1 MPPERGCYYSQPRH
15 CLKAGALLTHPI
27 PAADSPRIIP
37 RSDHH
42 VSRANI
48 SRNALKVLYRLK
60 DGGYQAFIVGGGV
73 RDLLLNRQPKDFD
86 IATDAS
92 PEQVR
97 ALFGSARIIGRRFRL
112 VHVRFRDEIVEVA
125 TFRGLGNE
133 DLESEDR
140 QVLDAAGRI
149 IKDNSFGSIEEDAWR
164 RDFTVNALYYNI
176 ADFSIWDFVGGMRD
190 IEARRI
196 RLIGDP
202 ETRYR
207 EDPVR
212 MIRAVRLAA
221 KLDLEIH
228 PEAAAPMERLGSLID
243 SVPPA
248 RLFDEFLKVFETGH
262 ALEAYRRLRRH
273 GLFPHLFPATAAWL
287 SGDGAQGRSGGRPG
301 GVADDRRNRFI
312 ESALAGT
319 DRRVAEGLP
328 VTPMFL
334 FGVFLWG
341 PVQDRANALR
351 RTGQISE
358 VQALIDAGQEITDIQ
373 ISRITL
379 PRRFSVPMREM
390 LQLQPRFNRRQGR
403 RAGVLLQHRRF
414 RAAYDLLVLR
424 TELGEVPAELAEW
437 WTRIQTLS
445 PDEQHREFNGGRG
458 GGRDAERPRPAERA
472 V

>member
-1 MPPERGCYYSQPRH
+1 M
-15 CLKAGALLTHPI
+15 THPNSTK
-27 PAADSPRIIP
+27 PEATAESPRIIP

-97 ALFGSARIIGRRFRL
+97 ALFGNARLIGRRFRL

-140 QVLDAAGRI
+140 QILDDAGRI

-176 ADFSIWDFVGGMRD
+176 ADFSIWDFVDGMRD
-190 IEARRI
+190 VEARTI

-221 KLDLEIH
+221 KLDLTIH
-228 PEAAAPMERLGSLID
+228 PEAAEPMARLGRLID
-243 SVPPA
+243 SVPAA

-262 ALEAYRRLRRH
+262 ALESYRRLREH
-273 GLFPHLFPATAAWL
+273 GLFEHLFPATADWL
-287 SGDGAQGRSGGRPG
+287 AADGGRGEPAG
-301 GVADDRRNRFI
+301 GRNRFI
-312 ESALAGT
+312 ERALANT
-319 DRRVAEGLP
+319 DQRVADGQP

-341 PVQDRANALR
+341 PVQERANALR
-351 RTGQISE
+351 RTSQLSE
-358 VQALIDAGQEITDIQ
+358 VQALIDAGIEITDQQ
-373 ISRITL
+373 IARITL

-403 RAGVLLQHRRF
+403 RASVLLEHRRF

-424 TELGEVPAELAEW
+424 TELGDVPAELADW
-437 WTRIQTLS
+437 WTRVQTLP
-445 PDEQHREFNGGRG
+445 PDEQRREFNGGRG
-458 GGRDAERPRPAERA
+458 GGRNPQQSRSAEQA

>member
-1 MPPERGCYYSQPRH
+1 
-15 CLKAGALLTHPI
+15 LTHPI
-27 PAADSPRIIP
+27 LTADSPRIIP
-37 RSDHH
+37 RSEHQ

-97 ALFGSARIIGRRFRL
+97 ALFGNARIIGRRFRL
-112 VHVRFRDEIVEVA
+112 VHVRYRDEIVEVA

-140 QVLDAAGRI
+140 QILDAAGRI

-176 ADFSIWDFVGGMRD
+176 ADFSIWDFVDGMRD

-228 PEAAAPMERLGSLID
+228 PDAADPMARLGGLID

-262 ALEAYRRLRRH
+262 ALEGYRRLRQH
-273 GLFPHLFPATAAWL
+273 GLFEHLFPATAAWL
-287 SGDGAQGRSGGRPG
+287 AGDGP
-301 GVADDRRNRFI
+301 RNRFI
-312 ESALAGT
+312 ERALAST
-319 DRRVAEGLP
+319 DQRIVDGLP

-341 PVQDRANALR
+341 PVQERANALR
-351 RTGQISE
+351 RTGQLSE
-358 VQALIDAGQEITDIQ
+358 VQSLIDAGLEITDEQ
-373 ISRITL
+373 IRRITL

-403 RAGVLLQHRRF
+403 RAAVLLQHRRF

-424 TELGEVPAELAEW
+424 TELGDVPAELAEW
-437 WTRIQTLS
+437 WTRVQTLS
-445 PDEQHREFNGGRG
+445 PDDQHRAFNGGRG
-458 GGRDAERPRPAERA
+458 GGRDPQRPRPAEQA
-472 V
+472 I

>member
-1 MPPERGCYYSQPRH
+1 
-15 CLKAGALLTHPI
+15 LTQTT
-27 PAADSPRIIP
+27 ATAVSPRIIP
-37 RSDHH
+37 RSEHNI
-42 VSRANI
+42 SRANI
-48 SRNALKVLYRLK
+48 SRNAVKVLYRLK

-73 RDLLLNRQPKDFD
+73 RDLLLDRHPKDFD
-86 IATDAS
+86 IATNAS
-92 PEQVR
+92 PEQIR
-97 ALFGSARIIGRRFRL
+97 ALFSNARLIGRRFRL

-140 QVLDAAGRI
+140 QILDDTGRI

-176 ADFSIWDFVGGMRD
+176 ADYSIWDFVDGMRD

-212 MIRAVRLAA
+212 MIRAARLAA
-221 KLDLEIH
+221 KLDLDIH
-228 PEAAAPMERLGSLID
+228 PDTAAPMARLGSLID
-243 SVPPA
+243 HVPPA

-262 ALEAYRRLRRH
+262 ALAGYRRLREH
-273 GLFPHLFPATAAWL
+273 GLFEHLFPATAEWL
-287 SGDGAQGRSGGRPG
+287 AGGAGGRP
-301 GVADDRRNRFI
+301 DERRNRFI
-312 ESALAGT
+312 ERALANT
-319 DRRVAEGLP
+319 DQRIVDGLS

-341 PVQDRANALR
+341 PIQERAAALR
-351 RTGQISE
+351 RAGHISE
-358 VQALIDAGQEITDIQ
+358 VQSLIDAGLEVTVEQ
-373 ISRITL
+373 IERITL

-390 LQLQPRFNRRQGR
+390 IQLQPRFSRRQGR
-403 RAGVLLQHRRF
+403 RASVLLQHRRF

-424 TELGEVPAELAEW
+424 TELGDVPPELADW
-437 WTRIQTLS
+437 WTRVQSLS
-445 PDEQHREFNGGRG
+445 PEEQHREFNRGRG
-458 GGRDAERPRPAERA
+458 GGRGFQRQPPAERA

>member
-1 MPPERGCYYSQPRH
+1 
-15 CLKAGALLTHPI
+15 LTHPI
-27 PAADSPRIIP
+27 LPTADSPRIIP
-37 RSDHH
+37 RSEHNI
-42 VSRANI
+42 SRANI

-73 RDLLLNRQPKDFD
+73 RDLLLSRQPKDFD

-140 QVLDAAGRI
+140 QILDAAGRI

-176 ADFSIWDFVGGMRD
+176 ADFSIWDFVDGMRD
-190 IEARRI
+190 VEARRI

-221 KLDLEIH
+221 KLELEIH
-228 PEAAAPMERLGSLID
+228 PDAAAPMARLGGLID

-262 ALEAYRRLRRH
+262 ALEGYRRLRQH
-273 GLFPHLFPATAAWL
+273 GLFEHLFPATAAWL
-287 SGDGAQGRSGGRPG
+287 AGHGQSPGRPG
-301 GVADDRRNRFI
+301 SGSDDRRNRFI
-312 ESALAGT
+312 ERALAGT
-319 DRRVAEGLP
+319 DQRVAEGLP

-351 RTGQISE
+351 RTGQMSE
-358 VQALIDAGQEITDIQ
+358 VQALIDAGQEITEAQ
-373 ISRITL
+373 ITRITL

-403 RAGVLLQHRRF
+403 RAAVLLQHRRF
-414 RAAYDLLVLR
+414 RAAYDLLALR
-424 TELGEVPAELAEW
+424 TELGEVPAELADW
-437 WTRIQTLS
+437 WTRVQTLS
-445 PDEQHREFNGGRG
+445 PDDQHREFNGGRG
-458 GGRDAERPRPAERA
+458 GGRDAHRPRPAEQA

>member
-1 MPPERGCYYSQPRH
+1 M
-15 CLKAGALLTHPI
+15 THPT
-27 PAADSPRIIP
+27 PVAASPRIIT
-37 RSDHH
+37 RSEHN

-73 RDLLLNRQPKDFD
+73 RDLLLERQPKDFD

-97 ALFGSARIIGRRFRL
+97 ALFSNARMIGRRFRL

-164 RDFTVNALYYNI
+164 RDFTINALYYNI
-176 ADFSIWDFVGGMRD
+176 ADFSIWDFVDGMRD
-190 IEARRI
+190 IEARQI
-196 RLIGDP
+196 CPIGDP

-221 KLDLEIH
+221 KLDLTIH
-228 PEAAAPMERLGSLID
+228 PDAAAPMLRLGSLID

-262 ALEAYRRLRRH
+262 ALEAYKRLRKH
-273 GLFPHLFPATAAWL
+273 GLFEHLFPATAAWL
-287 SGDGAQGRSGGRPG
+287 ATDEPG
-301 GVADDRRNRFI
+301 GGRRNRFI
-312 ESALAGT
+312 ERALANT
-319 DRRVAEGLP
+319 DQRVADGQP

-341 PVQDRANALR
+341 PVQERAQALR
-351 RTGQISE
+351 RKGQLSE
-358 VQALIDAGQEITDIQ
+358 MQALIDAGIEVSNEQ
-373 ISRITL
+373 IARITL

-390 LQLQPRFNRRQGR
+390 LQLQTRFARRQGR
-403 RAGVLLQHRRF
+403 RAALLLQHRRF

-424 TELGEVPAELAEW
+424 TELGEVPIELADW

-445 PDEQHREFNGGRG
+445 PDDQHREFNGGRG
-458 GGRDAERPRPAERA
+458 GGREPRAPRPAEQA

>member
-1 MPPERGCYYSQPRH
+1 MTQTT
-15 CLKAGALLTHPI
+15 ATAV
-27 PAADSPRIIP
+27 APRIIP
-37 RSDHH
+37 RSDHKI
-42 VSRANI
+42 SRANI

-92 PEQVR
+92 PEEVR
-97 ALFGSARIIGRRFRL
+97 ALFSNARLIGRRFRL

-140 QVLDAAGRI
+140 QILDATGRI

-164 RDFTVNALYYNI
+164 RDFTINALYYNI
-176 ADFSIWDFVGGMRD
+176 ADYSIWDFVDGMRD
-190 IEARRI
+190 IEARSI

-221 KLDLEIH
+221 KLDLGIH
-228 PEAAAPMERLGSLID
+228 PEAAAPMARLGALID
-243 SVPPA
+243 GVPPA

-262 ALEAYRRLRRH
+262 ALAGYRRLREH
-273 GLFPHLFPATAAWL
+273 GLFEHLFPATADWL
-287 SGDGAQGRSGGRPG
+287 AGGGAGGRP
-301 GVADDRRNRFI
+301 DDRRNRFM
-312 ESALAGT
+312 ERALAST
-319 DRRVAEGLP
+319 DRRIADGLP

-341 PVQDRANALR
+341 PVQERATALR
-351 RTGQISE
+351 RAGNISE
-358 VQALIDAGQEITDIQ
+358 VQSLIDAGLEITIEQ
-373 ISRITL
+373 IERITL

-424 TELGEVPAELAEW
+424 TELGDVPLELAEW
-437 WTRIQTLS
+437 WTRIQTLT
-445 PDEQHREFNGGRG
+445 PEEQHKAFNGGRG
-458 GGRDAERPRPAERA
+458 GGRGRGSQRQPPAEQA

>member
-1 MPPERGCYYSQPRH
+1 MTKSLMNPTDNPVDNPGDNPGDN
-15 CLKAGALLTHPI
+15 LGA
-27 PAADSPRIIP
+27 PAASPRIIP
-37 RSDHH
+37 RSEHH

-60 DGGYQAFIVGGGV
+60 DGGYQAYIVGGGV
-73 RDLLLNRQPKDFD
+73 RDLLLKRQPKDFD

-92 PEQVR
+92 PEEVR
-97 ALFGSARIIGRRFRL
+97 ALFSNARLIGRRFRL

-164 RDFTVNALYYNI
+164 RDFTINALYYNI
-176 ADFSIWDFVGGMRD
+176 ADFSIRDFVGGMAD
-190 IEARRI
+190 IESGSI

-221 KLDLEIH
+221 KLDLTIH
-228 PEAAAPMERLGSLID
+228 PEAALPMGTLGSLID

-248 RLFDEFLKVFETGH
+248 RLFDEFLKVFQAGH
-262 ALEAYRRLRRH
+262 ALASYRRLRVH
-273 GLFPHLFPATAAWL
+273 GLFEHLFPATAAWL
-287 SGDGAQGRSGGRPG
+287 AADDGNDPSGGP
-301 GVADDRRNRFI
+301 RNRFI
-312 ESALAGT
+312 ERALLNT
-319 DRRVAEGLP
+319 DQRIADGQS

-341 PVQDRANALR
+341 PVQERAKQLR
-351 RTGQISE
+351 RKASMSE
-358 VQALIDAGQEITDIQ
+358 VQALIDAGLEVTCEQ
-373 ISRITL
+373 IERITL

-403 RAGVLLQHRRF
+403 RAAVLLQHRRF

-424 TELGEVPAELAEW
+424 TELGEVTPELADW
-437 WTRIQTLS
+437 WTRVQEMS
-445 PDEQHREFNGGRG
+445 PDDQRHAFHGKHRG
-458 GGRDAERPRPAERA
+458 GQGDNRSHPAEQA
-472 V
+472 L

>member
-1 MPPERGCYYSQPRH
+1 MTQTTTSAV
-15 CLKAGALLTHPI
+15 L
-27 PAADSPRIIP
+27 PRIIP
-37 RSDHH
+37 RSEHNI
-42 VSRANI
+42 SRANI

-97 ALFGSARIIGRRFRL
+97 ALFSNARLIGRRFRL

-140 QVLDAAGRI
+140 QILDATGRI

-176 ADFSIWDFVGGMRD
+176 ADYSIWDFVNGMQD
-190 IEARRI
+190 VEARRI

-212 MIRAVRLAA
+212 MIRAARLAA
-221 KLDLEIH
+221 KLDLDIH
-228 PEAAAPMERLGSLID
+228 PEAAAPMARLGALID
-243 SVPPA
+243 GVPPA

-262 ALEAYRRLRRH
+262 ALAGYQRLRAH
-273 GLFPHLFPATAAWL
+273 GLFEHLFPATADWL
-287 SGDGAQGRSGGRPG
+287 AGGAGGRP
-301 GVADDRRNRFI
+301 DDRRNRFI
-312 ESALAGT
+312 ERALANT
-319 DRRVAEGLP
+319 DQRIVDGLP

-334 FGVFLWG
+334 FGVLLWG
-341 PVQDRANALR
+341 PVQERAAVLR
-351 RTGQISE
+351 RAGDLSE
-358 VQALIDAGQEITDIQ
+358 VQSLIDAGLEVTIEQ
-373 ISRITL
+373 IERITL

-390 LQLQPRFNRRQGR
+390 IQLQPRFNRRQGR
-403 RAGVLLQHRRF
+403 RASVLLQHRRF

-424 TELGEVPAELAEW
+424 TELGDVPLELADW
-437 WTRIQTLS
+437 WTRIQSLS
-445 PDEQHREFNGGRG
+445 PEEQHREFNGGRG
-458 GGRDAERPRPAERA
+458 GGRGSPRQPPAEQA

>member
-1 MPPERGCYYSQPRH
+1 
-15 CLKAGALLTHPI
+15 LTHPI
-27 PAADSPRIIP
+27 PTHPEATADSPRIIP

-73 RDLLLNRQPKDFD
+73 RDLLLDRQPKDFD

-97 ALFGSARIIGRRFRL
+97 ALFGNARLIGRRFRL

-140 QVLDAAGRI
+140 QILDDAGRI

-176 ADFSIWDFVGGMRD
+176 ADFSIWDFVDGMRD
-190 IEARRI
+190 IEARTI

-221 KLDLEIH
+221 KLDLQIH
-228 PEAAAPMERLGSLID
+228 PEAAEPMS
-243 SVPPA
+243 S
-248 RLFDEFLKVFETGH
+248 
-262 ALEAYRRLRRH
+262 
-273 GLFPHLFPATAAWL
+273 
-287 SGDGAQGRSGGRPG
+287 S
-301 GVADDRRNRFI
+301 
-312 ESALAGT
+312 
-319 DRRVAEGLP
+319 
-328 VTPMFL
+328 
-334 FGVFLWG
+334 
-341 PVQDRANALR
+341 
-351 RTGQISE
+351 
-358 VQALIDAGQEITDIQ
+358 
-373 ISRITL
+373 
-379 PRRFSVPMREM
+379 
-390 LQLQPRFNRRQGR
+390 
-403 RAGVLLQHRRF
+403 
-414 RAAYDLLVLR
+414 
-424 TELGEVPAELAEW
+424 
-437 WTRIQTLS
+437 
-445 PDEQHREFNGGRG
+445 
-458 GGRDAERPRPAERA
+458 
-472 V
+472 

>member
-1 MPPERGCYYSQPRH
+1 
-15 CLKAGALLTHPI
+15 LTHPI
-27 PAADSPRIIP
+27 PTADSPRIIQ

-42 VSRANI
+42 ISRANI

-92 PEQVR
+92 PEEVR
-97 ALFGSARIIGRRFRL
+97 ALFGNARIIGRRFRL

-140 QVLDAAGRI
+140 QILDAAGRI

-176 ADFSIWDFVGGMRD
+176 ADFSIWDFVDGMRD

-228 PEAAAPMERLGSLID
+228 PDAAAPMVRLGGLID

-262 ALEAYRRLRRH
+262 ALEGYRRLRAH
-273 GLFPHLFPATAAWL
+273 GLFEHLFPATAVWL
-287 SGDGAQGRSGGRPG
+287 GG
-301 GVADDRRNRFI
+301 DDRRNRFI
-312 ESALAGT
+312 ERALANT
-319 DRRVAEGLP
+319 DQRIAEGQP

-341 PVQDRANALR
+341 PVQERANALR
-351 RTGQISE
+351 RTGRLSE
-358 VQALIDAGQEITDIQ
+358 VQSLIDAGLEVTDAQ
-373 ISRITL
+373 IERITL

-403 RAGVLLQHRRF
+403 RAAVLLQHRRF

-424 TELGEVPAELAEW
+424 TELGDVPAELADW
-437 WTRIQTLS
+437 WMRVQTLS
-445 PDEQHREFNGGRG
+445 PDDQHREFHGGRG
-458 GGRDAERPRPAERA
+458 GGRDRQRPRPTEQAI
-472 V
+472 

>member
-1 MPPERGCYYSQPRH
+1 
-15 CLKAGALLTHPI
+15 LTQTN
-27 PAADSPRIIP
+27 ATAVSPRIIP
-37 RSDHH
+37 RAEHNI
-42 VSRANI
+42 SRANI

-73 RDLLLNRQPKDFD
+73 RDLLLNRHPKDFD
-86 IATDAS
+86 IATNAS
-92 PEQVR
+92 PEEVR
-97 ALFGSARIIGRRFRL
+97 ALFSNARLIGRRFRL

-140 QVLDAAGRI
+140 QILDDTGRI

-176 ADFSIWDFVGGMRD
+176 ADYSIWDFVDGMQD

-212 MIRAVRLAA
+212 MIRAARLAA
-221 KLDLEIH
+221 KLNLDIH
-228 PEAAAPMERLGSLID
+228 PDTAAPMARLGGLID
-243 SVPPA
+243 GVPPA

-262 ALEAYRRLRRH
+262 ALDGYHRLREH
-273 GLFPHLFPATAAWL
+273 GLFEHLFPATAEWL
-287 SGDGAQGRSGGRPG
+287 AHGDGGRP
-301 GVADDRRNRFI
+301 DERRNRFI
-312 ESALAGT
+312 ERALANT
-319 DRRVAEGLP
+319 DKRIVDGLP

-334 FGVFLWG
+334 FGVLLWG
-341 PVQDRANALR
+341 PIQERAKALR
-351 RTGQISE
+351 RAGNLSE
-358 VQALIDAGQEITDIQ
+358 VQSLIDAGLEVTIQ
-373 ISRITL
+373 QIERITL

-390 LQLQPRFNRRQGR
+390 IQLQPRFARRQGR
-403 RAGVLLQHRRF
+403 RASGLLQHRRF
-414 RAAYDLLVLR
+414 RAAYDLLLLR
-424 TELGEVPAELAEW
+424 TELGDVPLELADW
-437 WTRIQTLS
+437 WTRVQSL
-445 PDEQHREFNGGRG
+445 PADEQHREFYRRRG
-458 GGRDAERPRPAERA
+458 GGRGSRPQPPAERA

>member
-1 MPPERGCYYSQPRH
+1 M
-15 CLKAGALLTHPI
+15 THPT
-27 PAADSPRIIP
+27 ATAVSPRIIP
-37 RSDHH
+37 RSEHN
-42 VSRANI
+42 VTRANI

-92 PEQVR
+92 PEEVR
-97 ALFGSARIIGRRFRL
+97 ALFSNARLIGRRFRL

-140 QVLDAAGRI
+140 QILDATGRI

-176 ADFSIWDFVGGMRD
+176 ADYSIWDFVDGMRD
-190 IEARRI
+190 IEARSI

-212 MIRAVRLAA
+212 MIRAARLAA
-221 KLDLEIH
+221 KLDLDIH
-228 PEAAAPMERLGSLID
+228 PEAAAPMARLGSLID
-243 SVPPA
+243 GVPPA

-262 ALEAYRRLRRH
+262 ALAGYKRLREH
-273 GLFPHLFPATAAWL
+273 GLFEHLFPITAEWL
-287 SGDGAQGRSGGRPG
+287 AGGPGGRS
-301 GVADDRRNRFI
+301 DDRRNRFI
-312 ESALAGT
+312 ERALANT
-319 DRRVAEGLP
+319 DQRIVDGLP

-334 FGVFLWG
+334 FGVLLWG
-341 PVQDRANALR
+341 PIQERAAAMR
-351 RTGQISE
+351 RTGNMSE
-358 VQALIDAGQEITDIQ
+358 VQSLIDAGLEVTIQ
-373 ISRITL
+373 QIERITL

-390 LQLQPRFNRRQGR
+390 IQLQPRFNRRQGR
-403 RAGVLLQHRRF
+403 RVGALLQHRRF

-424 TELGEVPAELAEW
+424 TELGDVPVELAEW
-437 WTRIQTLS
+437 WTKIQTLS
-445 PDEQHREFNGGRG
+445 PEDQQKEFNGGS
-458 GGRDAERPRPAERA
+458 GGRHRSHRDPSAEQA

>member
-1 MPPERGCYYSQPRH
+1 LAQTTDT
-15 CLKAGALLTHPI
+15 AV
-27 PAADSPRIIP
+27 SPRIIP
-37 RSDHH
+37 RSEHNI
-42 VSRANI
+42 SRANI

-92 PEQVR
+92 PEEVR
-97 ALFGSARIIGRRFRL
+97 ALFSNARLIGRRFRL

-140 QVLDAAGRI
+140 QILDSTGRI

-164 RDFTVNALYYNI
+164 RDFTINALYYNI
-176 ADFSIWDFVGGMRD
+176 ADYSVWDFVDGMRD
-190 IEARRI
+190 IEGRSI

-221 KLDLEIH
+221 KLDLDIH
-228 PEAAAPMERLGSLID
+228 PEAAAPMARLGSLID

-262 ALEAYRRLRRH
+262 ALAGYRRLREH
-273 GLFPHLFPATAAWL
+273 GLFEHLFPATAEWL
-287 SGDGAQGRSGGRPG
+287 AGGGAGASP
-301 GVADDRRNRFI
+301 DDRRNRFI
-312 ESALAGT
+312 ERALANT
-319 DRRVAEGLP
+319 DQRIIDGLP

-334 FGVFLWG
+334 FGVLLWG
-341 PVQDRANALR
+341 PVQERAAALR
-351 RTGQISE
+351 RAGSISE
-358 VQALIDAGQEITDIQ
+358 VQSLIDAGLEITIEQ
-373 ISRITL
+373 IERITL

-390 LQLQPRFNRRQGR
+390 IQLQPRFNRRQGR
-403 RAGVLLQHRRF
+403 RASVLLQHRRF

-424 TELGEVPAELAEW
+424 TELGDVPLELADW
-437 WTRIQTLS
+437 WTRIQSLS
-445 PDEQHREFNGGRG
+445 PEEQHREFSGGRG
-458 GGRDAERPRPAERA
+458 GGRGSPRQPPAEQA
-472 V
+472 F

>member
-1 MPPERGCYYSQPRH
+1 M
-15 CLKAGALLTHPI
+15 THPI
-27 PAADSPRIIP
+27 PTHPEATADSPRIIP
-37 RSDHH
+37 RSEHH

-97 ALFGSARIIGRRFRL
+97 ALFGNARLIGRRFRL

-140 QVLDAAGRI
+140 QILDAAGRI

-164 RDFTVNALYYNI
+164 RDFTINALYYNI
-176 ADFSIWDFVGGMRD
+176 ADFSIWDFVDGMRD
-190 IEARRI
+190 IEARTI

-221 KLDLEIH
+221 KLELQIH
-228 PEAAAPMERLGSLID
+228 PEAAEPMSRLGRLID
-243 SVPPA
+243 SVPAA

-262 ALEAYRRLRRH
+262 ALESYRRLREH
-273 GLFPHLFPATAAWL
+273 GLFEHLFPATAEWL
-287 SGDGAQGRSGGRPG
+287 AADPSGTGGG
-301 GVADDRRNRFI
+301 GRRNRFI
-312 ESALAGT
+312 ERALANT
-319 DRRVAEGLP
+319 DQRIADGQP

-351 RTGQISE
+351 RTGQLSE
-358 VQALIDAGQEITDIQ
+358 VQALIDAGIEVTDQQ
-373 ISRITL
+373 IARITL

-403 RAGVLLQHRRF
+403 RASVLLEHRRF

-424 TELGEVPAELAEW
+424 TELGDVPAELADW

-445 PDEQHREFNGGRG
+445 PDEQRQEFHGGRG
-458 GGRDAERPRPAERA
+458 GGRSSQRPRSAEQPA
-472 V
+472 

>member
-1 MPPERGCYYSQPRH
+1 MPSNPES
-15 CLKAGALLTHPI
+15 
-27 PAADSPRIIP
+27 AAESPRIIP
-37 RSDHH
+37 RSDHPI
-42 VSRANI
+42 SRANI
-48 SRNALKVLYRLK
+48 SRNAVKVLYRLK
-60 DGGYQAFIVGGGV
+60 DAGYQAFIVGGGV

-86 IATDAS
+86 IATNAS

-97 ALFGSARIIGRRFRL
+97 ALFGNARLIGRRFRL

-140 QVLDAAGRI
+140 QVLDEAGRI

-190 IEARRI
+190 IEARTI

-221 KLDLEIH
+221 KLGLEIH
-228 PEAAAPMERLGSLID
+228 PEAAEPMARLGHLID
-243 SVPPA
+243 SVPAA

-262 ALEAYRRLRRH
+262 ALEGYRRLKAH
-273 GLFPHLFPATAAWL
+273 GLFEHLFPATADWL
-287 SGDGAQGRSGGRPG
+287 AADPAGSGPDS
-301 GVADDRRNRFI
+301 RRNRYI
-312 ESALAGT
+312 ERALAST
-319 DRRVAEGLP
+319 DQRIVEGLP

-341 PVQDRANALR
+341 PVQERANALR
-351 RTGQISE
+351 REGPLSG
-358 VQALIDAGQEITDIQ
+358 VQALIDAGIEVTERQVA
-373 ISRITL
+373 RIML

-403 RAGVLLQHRRF
+403 RSSVLLEHRRF

-424 TELGEVPAELAEW
+424 TELGEVPVELADW
-437 WTRIQTLS
+437 WTRVQSLP
-445 PDEQHREFNGGRG
+445 PDQRSGEFG
-458 GGRDAERPRPAERA
+458 GGRRGGRHGQRPRSAEQA